1 MKNLKV
7 TVNGTAYDVQVEEV
21 EASAVHT
28 APTVPAAAPAPA
40 PAAAPSQ
47 AGGEIVESPM
57 AGTVAKIAAAAGQ
70 QVRQNDTLLVLRTAN
85 GEIELIAPHAASVAG
100 IYVAQGANVQAGTP
114 LVSHR

>member
-28 APTVPAAAPAPA
+28 APTAPAAA

-114 LVSHR
+114 LVSLR

>member
-28 APTVPAAAPAPA
+28 APTAPAAA

-47 AGGEIVESPM
+47 AGGEIGESPM

-114 LVSHR
+114 LVSLR